1 MCARPARGYV
11 HVTMSE
17 HTPPA
22 EQPVNPVRGHRLT
35 ARHRT
40 VARSALPLAAALVA
54 AALLAGCTTGAT
66 AASTAAPTAGSS
78 SGRITVTDQRGRTIV
93 LAGPA
98 TRIVTIP
105 MPAASMVV
113 ALDGGTD
120 HLVGMNSAS
129 ATALVGGILG
139 DFYPAAKTI
148 ASDVSGSDFIP
159 NVESIV
165 ALHPDVVIQWGDRG
179 DAYTAP
185 LEQAGIP
192 VVGLTYGTQD
202 DLEQWVRIIGTV
214 LGKKDRAD
222 QLIADFHQGL
232 TDMKSLVAGAP
243 DKPGILYLN
252 QSSAGYKANGTGT
265 YNDFAINLVGGRNV
279 AAELKGT
286 VTTSIEQILAWN
298 PDIVLLSNF
307 DTTMPQDLY
316 DNPLWQDVA
325 AVKNKRVYRMP
336 LGGYRWDPPSQ
347 ESALSWLWLAQ
358 VAHPD
363 LKVGPIRPQ
372 IVSTYQFL
380 YGKTPTAAQMDSIL
394 QTQGNAGSAGYGVF
408 SG

>member
-1 MCARPARGYV
+1 
-11 HVTMSE
+11 MSE
-17 HTPPA
+17 HRSPA
-22 EQPVNPVRGHRLT
+22 ELPATPVRGHRPSLRRRALT
-35 ARHRT
+35 RT
-40 VARSALPLAAALVA
+40 AVPLAAALVA
-54 AALLAGCTTGAT
+54 AAVLAGCTSGASAAAT
-66 AASTAAPTAGSS
+66 ATPTAGASP
-78 SGRITVTDQRGRTIV
+78 GTITVTDQRGKTIE

-98 TRIVTIP
+98 RRIVTIP

-129 ATALVGGILG
+129 KTALVGSVLG
-139 DFYPAAKTI
+139 DFFPAAKSI
-148 ASDVSGSDFIP
+148 ASDVSGSDFVP

-179 DAYTAP
+179 EAYTAP

-192 VVGLTYGTQD
+192 VIGLTYGTQD

-214 LGKKDRAD
+214 LGKQDRAD
-222 QLIADFHQGL
+222 QLVARFHQGL
-232 TDMKSLVAGAP
+232 TDVKSLVAGAA
-243 DKPGILYLN
+243 DKPGVLYLN
-252 QSSAGYKANGTGT
+252 SSSAGYKANGTGT

-286 VTTSIEQILAWN
+286 TATSIEQILAWN
-298 PDIVLLSNF
+298 PDVVLLSNF

-347 ESALSWLWLAQ
+347 ESALSWRWLAQ

-363 LKVGPIRPQ
+363 LKVGPIRPL

-380 YGKTPTAAQMDSIL
+380 YGRTPTGAQMDGIL
-394 QTQGNAGSAGYGVF
+394 QVQGNAGSAGYGVF